1 VGLPNPITM
10 PPFCATCPTRDKTSF
25 RLLDSDQV
33 ETLCTLK
40 RPGHIPKGEELFT
53 EGQNVRGIYC
63 VQNGHFKLTR
73 HNSSGRDTI
82 VRFASPGDI
91 IGYRALL
98 AQEPISISAVAIQ
111 DANACFLSADIFLN
125 FLEENGP
132 FALDLLRATCHE
144 LSEANHLL
152 ASLAQKSVKQRLAE
166 VLLMLRAK
174 FSEDT
179 DGCIDIDLKRSE
191 IADLVGTATES
202 LIRLLAQFER
212 EELISRQGKRF
223 KITQAKKLAQLA
235 ELVD

>member
-1 VGLPNPITM
+1 MEPL
-10 PPFCATCPTRDKTSF
+10 CATCPTRQKTAF
-25 RLLDSDQV
+25 RLLDGEQV
-33 ETLCTLK
+33 DTLCTFK
-40 RPGHIPKGEELFT
+40 RHGHIKKGEELFT

-63 VQNGHFKLTR
+63 VQDGHFKLTR
-73 HNSSGRDTI
+73 HSASGRETI
-82 VRFASPGDI
+82 VRFASPGDF

-98 AQEPISISAVAIQ
+98 AHEPISLSAVAIQ
-111 DANACFLSADIFLN
+111 DAHACFVPADVLLN
-125 FLEENGP
+125 FLEGNGP
-132 FALDLLRATCHE
+132 FSLELLRATCHE
-144 LSEANHLL
+144 LSEANQLL

-202 LIRLLAQFER
+202 LIRLLTQFER
-212 EELISRQGKRF
+212 DELITRQGKRF

>member
-1 VGLPNPITM
+1 MGSPNPM
-10 PPFCATCPTRDKTSF
+10 PMAPLCATCPTRAKTSF

-40 RPGHIPKGEELFT
+40 RPGHILKGKELFT

-63 VQNGHFKLTR
+63 VQDGHFKLTR
-73 HNSSGRDTI
+73 NNSSGRETI

-91 IGYRALL
+91 IGYRSLL
-98 AQEPISISAVAIQ
+98 AHEPISLSAVAIQ
-111 DANACFLSADIFLN
+111 DAHACFLPADVFLN

-132 FALDLLRATCHE
+132 FSLDLLRSTCHE
-144 LSEANHLL
+144 LSEANQLL

-174 FSEDT
+174 FNTDP

-202 LIRLLAQFER
+202 LIRLLTQFER
-212 EELISRQGKRF
+212 DELISRQGKRF
-223 KITQAKKLAQLA
+223 KINQAKKLAQLA